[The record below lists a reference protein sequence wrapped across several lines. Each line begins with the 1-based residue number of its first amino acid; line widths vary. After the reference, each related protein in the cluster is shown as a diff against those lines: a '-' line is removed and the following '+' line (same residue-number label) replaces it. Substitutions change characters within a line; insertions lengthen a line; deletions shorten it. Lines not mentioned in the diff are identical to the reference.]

1 MWTVLSTWNTSNWFQ
16 SDIIRRFFAENSDLW
31 RRCLLGE
38 CFIVLLLT
46 FFEFVWNRP
55 KSWKGSGNLSPEW
68 LERRKYESC
77 WLVWHYSF
85 LYCRKFRPLT
95 TRNDLWRRFLLGS
108 VHMHIDSFFS
118 DLQHIFNNF
127 LRYSLQALIK
137 DIFLTIFYCL
147 LLFII
152 IIIII
157 IKRSC
162 SYQENVM
169 CDSFEVNIKKLQFFF
184 G

>member
-1 MWTVLSTWNTSNWFQ
+1 MSTWNTSNWFQ

-46 FFEFVWNRP
+46 FFQFVWNRP

-95 TRNDLWRRFLLGS
+95 TRNDLWQQLKDTFNS
-108 VHMHIDSFFS
+108 V
-118 DLQHIFNNF
+118 
-127 LRYSLQALIK
+127 IK
-137 DIFLTIFYCL
+137 SADHDT
-147 LLFII
+147 
-152 IIIII
+152 
-157 IKRSC
+157 
-162 SYQENVM
+162 
-169 CDSFEVNIKKLQFFF
+169 NIKKAIKQLMMKSLGERDFSAQETAHHLHVFMLGASGIMRANGGYVMRTAFRRVSSRLLL
-184 G
+184 GCV

>member
-95 TRNDLWRRFLLGS
+95 NRNELWRRFLLGECFI
-108 VHMHIDSFFS
+108 V
-118 DLQHIFNNF
+118 
-127 LRYSLQALIK
+127 
-137 DIFLTIFYCL
+137 L
-147 LLFII
+147 LLIPDILSIRLKPTLKLKTIRQPFTWMVRNKK
-152 IIIII
+152 
-157 IKRSC
+157 KR
-162 SYQENVM
+162 
-169 CDSFEVNIKKLQFFF
+169 KLRFLLH
-184 G
+184 

>member
-1 MWTVLSTWNTSNWFQ
+1 MSTWNTSNWFQ

-95 TRNDLWRRFLLGS
+95 TRNDLWRRFLLGECFI
-108 VHMHIDSFFS
+108 V
-118 DLQHIFNNF
+118 
-127 LRYSLQALIK
+127 
-137 DIFLTIFYCL
+137 L
-147 LLFII
+147 LLIPDVLSIRLKPTLKLKTLRQPFNWMV
-152 IIIII
+152 
-157 IKRSC
+157 R
-162 SYQENVM
+162 N
-169 CDSFEVNIKKLQFFF
+169 KKIWKLRFSLH
-184 G
+184 